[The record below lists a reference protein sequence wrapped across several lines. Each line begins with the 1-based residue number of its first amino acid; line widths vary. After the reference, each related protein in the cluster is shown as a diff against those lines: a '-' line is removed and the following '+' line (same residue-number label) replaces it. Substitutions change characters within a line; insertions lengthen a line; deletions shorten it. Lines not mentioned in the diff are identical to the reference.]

1 MKYQKYHVTPI
12 IESQLRQE
20 EKGKEHASHLDPHYD
35 KKIFELGTKWALEH
49 KDVNDT
55 KELAERINYQGNL
68 SENKSFLNGYSRGL
82 RLLII
87 EINETQQDNNVKR
100 K

>member
-1 MKYQKYHVTPI
+1 MKYQKYRVTPFI
-12 IESQLRQE
+12 ASQISQE
-20 EKGKEHASHLDPHYD
+20 EIGIKHASHLDPHFD
-35 KKIFELGTKWALEH
+35 KKIFELGTEWAKEH

-68 SENKSFLNGYSRGL
+68 SENKSFLNGYKRGL

-87 EINETQQDNNVKR
+87 EKQDNGVKR